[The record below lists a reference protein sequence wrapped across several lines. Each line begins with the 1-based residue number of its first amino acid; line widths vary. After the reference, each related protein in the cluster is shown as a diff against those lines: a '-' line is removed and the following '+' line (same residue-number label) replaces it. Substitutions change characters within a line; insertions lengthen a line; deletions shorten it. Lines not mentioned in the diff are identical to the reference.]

1 MRLSQ
6 WFRAPRHLMVLF
18 LGITLA
24 LAGAQAWLS
33 WRILAQDRD
42 LEARRIQ
49 ERHGQAEDLI
59 RAALLRD
66 ISEAEEQ
73 LSGLLAA
80 GAGGRVSPPAD
91 DALIAVLRAEEVE
104 AYPRQRLLY
113 YPVLPAPQEP
123 PPSLFARGEEFE
135 FQHKDYGRAIAVFRE
150 QARSQDAG
158 IRAGALV
165 RLGRN
170 LRKARELSAALE
182 AYEKLAGL
190 GPTSVFGVPAEL
202 VARRQRCRLLQE
214 LKRWPE
220 LARQAGALDRD
231 LQSGR
236 WRLTRP
242 VYSYYARE
250 VRQWLAGYPRAPQE
264 ALALTAGVES
274 LFEEWQRIRRREAN
288 PAGRRTLWV
297 NGRSVLLLWRS
308 SPERLL
314 GLVAGPGYVEKQWA
328 GAIGSLL
335 GRQGVRLAGL
345 ADGEGHPVVG
355 RWEGPPRA
363 PQPGLPWAFQ
373 VTSADPRADF
383 AQLLVRRRLLLAGM
397 ALMATLVLAGGYF
410 IARAVTRELEVARLQ
425 SDFVAAVSHEFRS
438 PLTSLRQLTELL
450 ARGRVSSEERRGQYY
465 EVLERETE
473 RLHRLVEG
481 LLDFGRMESGK
492 RQYRFESLDAA
503 ELVRSVVAE
512 FQGQVAGRGS
522 KIELSVNGADHVVRA
537 DREALGRALW
547 NLLDNAVK
555 YSPECRTVWVEA
567 DRAGQRVAI
576 RVRDRGL
583 GIPAAEQKEIFGKF
597 VRGAASEVETV
608 MGTGI
613 GLAMVSHIVR
623 AHRGEVRLASEP
635 GVGSTFTLLLPSGE

>member
-1 MRLSQ
+1 
-6 WFRAPRHLMVLF
+6 MVLF

-59 RAALLRD
+59 GAALLRD

-80 GAGGRVSPPAD
+80 PAGGRVNPPPD

-113 YPVLPAPQEP
+113 YPVLPAPEEP
-123 PPSLFARGEEFE
+123 PPSLFA
-135 FQHKDYGRAIAVFRE
+135 
-150 QARSQDAG
+150 
-158 IRAGALV
+158 
-165 RLGRN
+165 
-170 LRKARELSAALE
+170 
-182 AYEKLAGL
+182 
-190 GPTSVFGVPAEL
+190 
-202 VARRQRCRLLQE
+202 
-214 LKRWPE
+214 
-220 LARQAGALDRD
+220 
-231 LQSGR
+231 SG
-236 WRLTRP
+236 
-242 VYSYYARE
+242 
-250 VRQWLAGYPRAPQE
+250 
-264 ALALTAGVES
+264 
-274 LFEEWQRIRRREAN
+274 
-288 PAGRRTLWV
+288 
-297 NGRSVLLLWRS
+297 
-308 SPERLL
+308 
-314 GLVAGPGYVEKQWA
+314 
-328 GAIGSLL
+328 
-335 GRQGVRLAGL
+335 
-345 ADGEGHPVVG
+345 
-355 RWEGPPRA
+355 
-363 PQPGLPWAFQ
+363 
-373 VTSADPRADF
+373 
-383 AQLLVRRRLLLAGM
+383 
-397 ALMATLVLAGGYF
+397 
-410 IARAVTRELEVARLQ
+410 
-425 SDFVAAVSHEFRS
+425 
-438 PLTSLRQLTELL
+438 
-450 ARGRVSSEERRGQYY
+450 EERRGQYY

-522 KIELSVNGADHVVRA
+522 KIELSVNGADHAARA
-537 DREALGRALW
+537 DREALGRAPW

-583 GIPAAEQKEIFGKF
+583 GIPAAEQKKIFKKF

-613 GLAMVSHIVR
+613 GLTMVAHIVR
-623 AHRGEVRLASEP
+623 ALRGEVRLASEP
-635 GVGSTFTLLLPSGE
+635 GQPRYLVSVRGMGYRFDG